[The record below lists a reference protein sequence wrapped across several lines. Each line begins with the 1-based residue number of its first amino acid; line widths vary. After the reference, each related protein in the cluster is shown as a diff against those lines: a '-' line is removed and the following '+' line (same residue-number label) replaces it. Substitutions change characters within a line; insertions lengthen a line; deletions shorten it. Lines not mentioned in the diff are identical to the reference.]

1 MDGSRFFRPLQ
12 SPVGVPEM
20 ERQAE
25 VDKCALANGFLEL
38 RSIVSSPSLKIQENG
53 VQMEG
58 VPADGKQEVEWQALD
73 QKNEH
78 NMEKSR
84 SVTTNEQET
93 RGMERV
99 QVKESLQMKDQI
111 VEQETVRLQQCVS
124 KMGRGR
130 ERVRKTHVQGTV
142 QDTHEGGRS
151 NHLSLQTPV
160 HFNHDG
166 SEEDLDMEGDVDSS
180 HDFSHDDMGAAMSS
194 CDMGLLERRNQ
205 IRTTERKRL
214 DKIDSLNGQIPRNL
228 RGETRKTVVEATE
241 SPVVTTKTRTSNTAA
256 HPAKSCLEKQFV
268 DDPRELETSRDYN
281 KFDSMS
287 L

>member
-78 NMEKSR
+78 NMEQSQ
-84 SVTTNEQET
+84 SVVENEQET
-93 RGMERV
+93 RGIERV
-99 QVKESLQMKDQI
+99 QVKEALQMKDQM
-111 VEQETVRLQQCVS
+111 VEQETVRLQQSVS

-130 ERVRKTHVQGTV
+130 ERVRKTHV
-142 QDTHEGGRS
+142 
-151 NHLSLQTPV
+151 
-160 HFNHDG
+160 
-166 SEEDLDMEGDVDSS
+166 
-180 HDFSHDDMGAAMSS
+180 
-194 CDMGLLERRNQ
+194 
-205 IRTTERKRL
+205 
-214 DKIDSLNGQIPRNL
+214 
-228 RGETRKTVVEATE
+228 
-241 SPVVTTKTRTSNTAA
+241 
-256 HPAKSCLEKQFV
+256 
-268 DDPRELETSRDYN
+268 
-281 KFDSMS
+281 
-287 L
+287 

>member
-1 MDGSRFFRPLQ
+1 MVLFLTDTPFLTACVTTWWVTHCALKDSVLDMDGSRFFRPLQ

-25 VDKCALANGFLEL
+25 VDKCALANDFLEL
-38 RSIVSSPSLKIQENG
+38 RSVVSSPPVQIQEDG
-53 VQMEG
+53 VQVEG
-58 VPADGKQEVEWQALD
+58 VQQEMEWQELD
-73 QKNEH
+73 QKNEN
-78 NMEKSR
+78 NMEKSQ
-84 SVTTNEQET
+84 SVTENQQET

-99 QVKESLQMKDQI
+99 QLKEVLQMKDQI
-111 VEQETVRLQQCVS
+111 VEQETVRLR

-142 QDTHEGGRS
+142 QGTHEDGRS

-166 SEEDLDMEGDVDSS
+166 SETDLDMDGDVDSS
-180 HDFSHDDMGAAMSS
+180 HKFSHDDMGAPMSS

-214 DKIDSLNGQIPRNL
+214 DK
-228 RGETRKTVVEATE
+228 
-241 SPVVTTKTRTSNTAA
+241 
-256 HPAKSCLEKQFV
+256 
-268 DDPRELETSRDYN
+268 
-281 KFDSMS
+281 FDS
-287 L
+287 

>member
-1 MDGSRFFRPLQ
+1 MTHCALKDSVLDMDGSRFFRPLQ

-25 VDKCALANGFLEL
+25 VDKCALANDFLEL
-38 RSIVSSPSLKIQENG
+38 RSVVSSPPVQIQEDG
-53 VQMEG
+53 VQVER
-58 VPADGKQEVEWQALD
+58 VQQEMEWQELD
-73 QKNEH
+73 QKNEN
-78 NMEKSR
+78 NMEKSQ
-84 SVTTNEQET
+84 SVTENDQET

-166 SEEDLDMEGDVDSS
+166 SEEDLDMEGDVDHS

-214 DKIDSLNGQIPRNL
+214 DKIDSL
-228 RGETRKTVVEATE
+228 K
-241 SPVVTTKTRTSNTAA
+241 
-256 HPAKSCLEKQFV
+256 
-268 DDPRELETSRDYN
+268 
-281 KFDSMS
+281 
-287 L
+287 